1 VKVKFIKV
9 LGVFLITALLTAVV
23 GSFFFLVS
31 INKQHL
37 RELASSQMELIRE
50 RMVLNQQQIEDL
62 TQNYNETNI
71 SKARSFSR
79 MIALDPSCI
88 ETTEEM
94 QEIADLLM
102 VDEVHVTDENG
113 VLLWGNI
120 PDYYGL
126 DFASTDQTSPF
137 MPILDDPSLEIAQE
151 AQPNGA
157 RGKLF
162 QYTSV
167 ARKDK
172 PGIVQV
178 GMSPEAL
185 EISLAN
191 AAMSNVLKD
200 YTIDGEGFAFG
211 IDLPTQTIVAWP
223 DEEGLGKRFDEKGI
237 PQDLLTM
244 QIGEGTFRYNGTE
257 YYYISH
263 QLDNMVVGFSIP
275 NNKIYTSQSQAAL
288 SFAILNI
295 LIFVLLLLA
304 ISRLLQ
310 VHVIQGI
317 RYVTGKIR
325 TVAKG
330 DLTVHLEL
338 HTNTDFA
345 ALSED
350 LNVMIRK
357 IKQSMDNVQEK
368 AEENAKMLQVQ
379 KRLYDDMTEAKR
391 YAEEANKTKSKFL
404 ATMSHEIRTPMNAI
418 LGISQMILTNPNLPD
433 DITESVNKI
442 YISGHGLLGIINDIL
457 DLSKIESGKLEI
469 TEVDYDLPSLIN
481 DSAQLNVVRIKEKP
495 ITFLLNIDEQLPG
508 RLCGDDLRLK
518 QILNNLL
525 SNAFK
530 YTDAGEVKLTVTF
543 ETTPKAD
550 IITLI
555 FHVEDTGQGMKKED
569 CERLFSEYARFN
581 NDANRSNEGTGLGLS
596 ITKKLAEL
604 MDGSISVESEFG
616 IGSKFSVFVKQRVA
630 SPGIIGTELAK
641 KLNSFQFQSIRKDE
655 NLKISHAPM
664 PYGRVLV
671 VDDVETNLFVAQ
683 GLLSPYKIKV
693 ECTTSGINAVE
704 MVKAGKIFDIIF
716 MDHMMPKMDG
726 VEATQIL
733 RALGYRRTIIAL
745 TANAIAGS
753 AKMFMENGFDD
764 FISKPIDVSEL
775 NSALHKYVKKVH
787 EEQLQESSEIGMQ
800 FAVHERSENTKINE
814 SADIPERTDLHE
826 YADMVKSADLHES
839 LCLSD
844 SDDAEAD
851 FPQNIMLQIKKV
863 FIKDAAKAILTITE
877 ELKKG
882 SSSCDLK
889 TLDIMF
895 HGMKSAAGNIEEKEL
910 SEAAKALE
918 FAAKERRIEDVFA
931 NTESFIHQLEATIQK
946 CTGEISEEDKRRG
959 DLKILKECAKRIE
972 SACRDYDEETAKSIL
987 NDLEQYSWDEEVE
1000 TLLSEL
1006 SENLLHSDF
1015 EEAEGVAAKLS
1026 G

>member
-1 VKVKFIKV
+1 MKV
-9 LGVFLITALLTAVV
+9 LGVFLVIALLTAVF
-23 GSFFFLVS
+23 GSFLFLVS

-37 RELASSQMELIRE
+37 RELAFSQMELIQE
-50 RMVLNQQQIEDL
+50 RMVLNEQQIEDL
-62 TQNYNETNI
+62 TQNYNETSI
-71 SKARSFSR
+71 AKARSFAR

-102 VDEVHVTDENG
+102 VDEVHVTDEDG
-113 VLLWGNI
+113 VLWWGNI
-120 PDYYGL
+120 PDYYGY
-126 DFASTDQTSPF
+126 DFATSEQTIPF

-157 RGKLF
+157 RAKLF
-162 QYTSV
+162 QYTSI

-185 EISLAN
+185 ERSLAN

-200 YTIDGEGFAFG
+200 YTIDGDGFAFG
-211 IDLPTQTIVAWP
+211 IDIPTQTIVAWS
-223 DEEGLGKRFDEKGI
+223 DEEEIGKPFNETDI
-237 PQDLLTM
+237 PPDLLTK
-244 QIGEGTFRYNGTE
+244 QIGEGTFSYNGTE
-257 YYYISH
+257 YFYISH
-263 QLDNMVVGFSIP
+263 QLSDMIVGFTIP
-275 NNKIYTSQSQAAL
+275 NIKLYTSQSQAAL

-295 LIFVLLLLA
+295 MIFVLLLLA

-317 RYVTGKIR
+317 RYMTGKIR
-325 TVAKG
+325 SVAEG
-330 DLTVHLEL
+330 DLTVTLEL
-338 HTNTDFA
+338 NTNKDFA

-357 IKQSMDNVQEK
+357 IKQSMDKVREK
-368 AEENAKMLQVQ
+368 AEENEKMLQVQ

-418 LGISQMILTNPNLPD
+418 LGISQMILTNPDLPD

-469 TEVDYDLPSLIN
+469 TEVNFDLPSLIN

-495 ITFLLNIDEQLPG
+495 IIFLLDIDEKLPC
-508 RLCGDDLRLK
+508 RLFGDDLRLK

-543 ETTPKAD
+543 ETTPDAD
-550 IITLI
+550 CITLI
-555 FHVEDTGQGMKKED
+555 FQVEDTGQGMKKED

-604 MDGSISVESEFG
+604 MEGSISVESEFG
-616 IGSKFSVFVKQRVA
+616 KGSKFTVFVKQRIA
-630 SPGIIGTELAK
+630 DPRIIGAELAK
-641 KLNSFQFQSIRKDE
+641 KLNAFQFQSIRKDD
-655 NLKISHAPM
+655 NLKISHKPM

-683 GLLSPYKIKV
+683 GLLAPYKIKV
-693 ECTTSGINAVE
+693 ECTTSGINAIE
-704 MVKAGKIFDIIF
+704 MVKAGKTFDIVF

-733 RALGYRRTIIAL
+733 RVLGYKRPIVAL

-753 AKMFMENGFDD
+753 AKMFLDNGFDG

-775 NSALHKYVKKVH
+775 DSVLNKYVKKEV
-787 EEQLQESSEIGMQ
+787 EPESYGQSAYGKP
-800 FAVHERSENTKINE
+800 TE
-814 SADIPERTDLHE
+814 SAD
-826 YADMVKSADLHES
+826 
-839 LCLSD
+839 LSYN
-844 SDDAEAD
+844 DDTEDIAI
-851 FPQNIMLQIKKV
+851 NLMLQIKKV
-863 FIKDAAKAILTITE
+863 FIKDAAKAILIISE
-877 ELKKG
+877 ELQKG
-882 SSSCDLK
+882 SSSWDLK
-889 TLDIMF
+889 TLDITF
-895 HGMKSAAGNIEEKEL
+895 HGMKSAAGNIEEVEL
-910 SEAAKALE
+910 SEAAKSLE
-918 FAAKERRIEDVFA
+918 FAAKEKRTEDILA
-931 NTESFIHQLEATIQK
+931 NTESFLQQLEATIQK
-946 CTGEISEEDKRRG
+946 CTGEISEDDKQEG
-959 DLKILKECAKRIE
+959 DLQTLKECAERIE
-972 SACRDYDEETAKSIL
+972 SACRDYDEETANPIL
-987 NDLEQYSWDEEVE
+987 LDLEQYSWDEDVE

-1006 SENLLHSDF
+1006 SDSLLHSDF
-1015 EEAEGVAAKLS
+1015 DEAEGLAAKLS
-1026 G
+1026 EYCM

>member
-1 VKVKFIKV
+1 MKVKFLKV
-9 LGVFLITALLTAVV
+9 LGVFLVTALLTAVV
-23 GSFFFLVS
+23 GSFFFLVT

-37 RELASSQMELIRE
+37 RELASSQMELIQE

-62 TQNYNETNI
+62 TQNYNENNI
-71 SKARSFSR
+71 AKARSFAR

-113 VLLWGNI
+113 VLWWGNI
-120 PDYYGL
+120 PAYYGF
-126 DFASTDQTSPF
+126 DFATSEQTIPF

-151 AQPNGA
+151 AQPNGSI
-157 RGKLF
+157 GKLF
-162 QYTSV
+162 QYTSI
-167 ARKDK
+167 ARLDK

-178 GMSPEAL
+178 GMSPAAL
-185 EISLAN
+185 ERSLAN

-200 YTIDGEGFAFG
+200 YTIDGDGFAFG
-211 IDLPTQTIVAWP
+211 IDLAAQTVVAWP
-223 DEEGLGKRFDEKGI
+223 DEEVIGKRFDENGI
-237 PQDLLTM
+237 PQNLLVK
-244 QIGEGTFRYNGTE
+244 QSDEGKFQYNGTE

-263 QLDNMVVGFSIP
+263 QLDDMIVGFTIP
-275 NNKIYTSQSQAAL
+275 NIKLYTSQSQAVL

-295 LIFVLLLLA
+295 LIFVLLLFA

-317 RYVTGKIR
+317 QYVTGKIR
-325 TVAKG
+325 SVAEG
-330 DLTVHLEL
+330 DLTVQLEL
-338 HTNTDFA
+338 NTNKDFA

-368 AEENAKMLQVQ
+368 AEENAKMLRVQ

-433 DITESVNKI
+433 DITEGVNKI

-469 TEVDYDLPSLIN
+469 TEVEYDLPSLIN

-495 ITFLLNIDEQLPG
+495 ITFLLNIDEKLPCK
-508 RLCGDDLRLK
+508 LFGDDLRLK

-530 YTDAGEVKLTVTF
+530 YTDAGEVTLTVNF
-543 ETTPKAD
+543 EPIPEAD
-550 IITLI
+550 TITLI
-555 FHVEDTGQGMKKED
+555 FQVEDTGQGMKKED
-569 CERLFSEYARFN
+569 CEKLFSEYSRFN
-581 NDANRSNEGTGLGLS
+581 SDANRSNEGTGLGLS

-604 MDGSISVESEFG
+604 MDGSISVESEYG
-616 IGSKFSVFVKQRVA
+616 KGSKFSVFVKQRVA
-630 SPGIIGTELAK
+630 SPRIIGTELAE

-655 NLKISHAPM
+655 NLKISHTPM

-693 ECTTSGINAVE
+693 ECTTSGINTIE
-704 MVKAGKIFDIIF
+704 MIKAGKTFDIIF

-733 RALGYRRTIIAL
+733 RVIGYNRPIVAL

-753 AKMFMENGFDD
+753 AKMFLDNGFDG
-764 FISKPIDVSEL
+764 FISKPIDITEL
-775 NSALHKYVKKVH
+775 DNALHKYVRKVH
-787 EEQLQESSEIGMQ
+787 EKLLQESSDTATQLES
-800 FAVHERSENTKINE
+800 HETSEKTKIIE
-814 SADIPERTDLHE
+814 STDLHE
-826 YADMVKSADLHES
+826 SAS
-839 LCLSD
+839 LSD
-844 SDDAEAD
+844 SEDTEAD
-851 FPQNIMLQIKKV
+851 FQQNLLLRIKKV
-863 FIKDAAKAILTITE
+863 FIKDASKAILTISE
-877 ELKKG
+877 ELQKG
-882 SSSCDLK
+882 RSNCDLK
-889 TLDIMF
+889 LLDITF
-895 HGMKSAAGNIEEKEL
+895 HGMKSAAGNIGEKAL
-910 SEAAKALE
+910 QEAARLLE
-918 FAAKERRIEDVFA
+918 FAAKENRIDDVFA
-931 NTESFIHQLEATIQK
+931 NTESFIRQLETTIQK
-946 CTGEISEEDKRRG
+946 CTEEIPKETKPAGELQK
-959 DLKILKECAKRIE
+959 LKECAERIE
-972 SACRDYDEETAKSIL
+972 SACRDYDEETVKPTL
-987 NDLEQYSWDEEVE
+987 KDLEQYSWSDEIE
-1000 TLLSEL
+1000 TLLREISE
-1006 SENLLHSDF
+1006 SLLHSDF
-1015 EEAEGVAAKLS
+1015 EEAEVMAAKLS
-1026 G
+1026 EYCESA

>member
-1 VKVKFIKV
+1 MKVKFLRV
-9 LGVFLITALLTAVV
+9 LGVFLIIALLTAVV
-23 GSFFFLVS
+23 GSFFFLVT

-37 RELASSQMELIRE
+37 RELASSQMELIQE
-50 RMVLNQQQIEDL
+50 RMVLNEQQIEDL

-71 SKARSFSR
+71 SKARSFAR

-126 DFASTDQTSPF
+126 DFASTEQTSPF
-137 MPILDDPSLEIAQE
+137 MPILEDPSLEIAQE

-167 ARKDK
+167 TRKDN

-185 EISLAN
+185 ERSLAN

-200 YTIDGEGFAFG
+200 YTIDGDGFAFG
-211 IDLPTQTIVAWP
+211 IDLDTQTVVAWP
-223 DEEGLGKRFDEKGI
+223 DEEGIGKHFDENGI
-237 PQDLLTM
+237 PQTLLTN
-244 QIGEGTFRYNGTE
+244 QNDEGTFSYNGTE

-263 QLDNMVVGFSIP
+263 QLDDMIVGFSIP
-275 NNKIYTSQSQAAL
+275 NIKLYSSQSQAAL

-317 RYVTGKIR
+317 QYVTGKIR
-325 TVAKG
+325 SVAEG
-330 DLTVHLEL
+330 DLTVALEL
-338 HTNTDFA
+338 NTNKDFA
-345 ALSED
+345 TLSED

-357 IKQSMDNVQEK
+357 IKQSMDNVREK
-368 AEENAKMLQVQ
+368 AEENEKMLRVQ
-379 KRLYDDMTEAKR
+379 KRLFDDMTEAKR

-418 LGISQMILTNPNLPD
+418 LGISQMILTNVDLPD
-433 DITESVNKI
+433 DITEGVNKI
-442 YISGHGLLGIINDIL
+442 YLSGHGLLGIINDIL

-469 TEVDYDLPSLIN
+469 TEVEYDLPSLIN

-495 ITFLLNIDEQLPG
+495 ITFLLNIDENLPI
-508 RLCGDDLRLK
+508 RLFGDDLRLK

-543 ETTPKAD
+543 ETTPEAD
-550 IITLI
+550 SITLI
-555 FHVEDTGQGMKKED
+555 FQVEDTGHGMKKED
-569 CERLFSEYARFN
+569 CEKLFSEYTRFN

-604 MDGSISVESEFG
+604 MDGSISVESEYG
-616 IGSKFSVFVKQRVA
+616 KGSKFSVFVKQRVA
-630 SPGIIGTELAK
+630 SPCIIGAELAK

-655 NLKISHAPM
+655 NLKISYTPM

-693 ECTTSGINAVE
+693 ECTTSGINAIE
-704 MVKAGKIFDIIF
+704 MIKAGKTFDIIF

-733 RALGYRRTIIAL
+733 RVIGYNRPIIAL

-753 AKMFMENGFDD
+753 AKMFLDNGFDG
-764 FISKPIDVSEL
+764 FISKPIDVTEL
-775 NSALHKYVKKVH
+775 DNALHKFVRKVH
-787 EEQLQESSEIGMQ
+787 EKQLRESSETEMQ
-800 FAVHERSENTKINE
+800 FEAHKISENTKINE
-814 SADIPERTDLHE
+814 HADLPER
-826 YADMVKSADLHES
+826 ADLPES
-839 LCLSD
+839 ANVSD
-844 SDDAEAD
+844 SDDTETD
-851 FPQNIMLQIKKV
+851 FQLNLMLQIKKV

-877 ELKKG
+877 ELQKG
-882 SSSCDLK
+882 ASSCDLK
-889 TLDIMF
+889 TLDITF
-895 HGMKSAAGNIEEKEL
+895 HGMKSAAGNIGEKEL

-918 FAAKERRIEDVFA
+918 FAAKENRIEDVFA
-931 NTESFIHQLEATIQK
+931 NTEGFIQQLEATIQK
-946 CTGEISEEDKRRG
+946 CSGEIPEEDKLRG
-959 DLKILKECAKRIE
+959 DLKILKECAERIE

-987 NDLEQYSWDEEVE
+987 NDLEQYSWAEEVE

-1015 EEAEGVAAKLS
+1015 EEAEEVAAKLFGYCELS
-1026 G
+1026 